1 MHRELDCILGI
12 DTSNYK
18 TSVAVTDR
26 QGMILCDLRRL
37 LNVKQGAR
45 GLRQSDALFQHME
58 NLPDL
63 LQQALGQ
70 NRATRIAA
78 VAFSQKPRPVEG
90 SYMPVFKAGAGF
102 GQTVA
107 AALQVPALGFSHQ
120 EGHLEAIRH
129 FSSMKHKNE
138 LLCYHLSG
146 GTSEL
151 LHVKDGRIHIIG
163 GTKDLA
169 FGQVVD
175 RAGVKLGI
183 QFPAGETMDQIALR
197 SEEASSFLKKIPS
210 DGLFFNLSG
219 IETQCSRKAEELMH
233 KEIETDCLVRE
244 LFDRITGIL
253 IEITEK
259 AVAKTSVTDIMFTGG
274 VSSSIYISGKL
285 KDYFQ
290 NKPISIDFGQQ
301 NLSQDNAVGI
311 ALLGGKAL
319 WP

>member
-1 MHRELDCILGI
+1 
-12 DTSNYK
+12 
-18 TSVAVTDR
+18 
-26 QGMILCDLRRL
+26 
-37 LNVKQGAR
+37 
-45 GLRQSDALFQHME
+45 
-58 NLPDL
+58 
-63 LQQALGQ
+63 
-70 NRATRIAA
+70 
-78 VAFSQKPRPVEG
+78 
-90 SYMPVFKAGAGF
+90 
-102 GQTVA
+102 
-107 AALQVPALGFSHQ
+107 
-120 EGHLEAIRH
+120 
-129 FSSMKHKNE
+129 
-138 LLCYHLSG
+138 
-146 GTSEL
+146 
-151 LHVKDGRIHIIG
+151 
-163 GTKDLA
+163 
-169 FGQVVD
+169 
-175 RAGVKLGI
+175 
-183 QFPAGETMDQIALR
+183 MDQIALR